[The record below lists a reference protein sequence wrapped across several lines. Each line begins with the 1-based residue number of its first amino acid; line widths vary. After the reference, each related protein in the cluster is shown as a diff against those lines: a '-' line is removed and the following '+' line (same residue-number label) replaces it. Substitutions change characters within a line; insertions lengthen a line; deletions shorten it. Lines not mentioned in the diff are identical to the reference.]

1 MPDNDSPSIYL
12 PLDDGQIDPY
22 IDPASGVLR
31 NNLGLTSWEELKQ
44 AEALAVRLGW
54 AHSMILALRSVDFC
68 RNRPKRDAS
77 LDGSVYAFAFRQIH
91 KSLFYTV
98 YDWAGEFRTIPISR
112 ADEKPCFNAC
122 PETLE
127 PQVGAALRDAIHD
140 PDFLANIGRHY
151 TELNY
156 QHPFREGNGRTQKV
170 FFSALAGV
178 NGAFLDWTRVEK
190 EPYEAALRHWN
201 KTADTSLIDA
211 VLQSALT
218 RPRPPETA

>member
-1 MPDNDSPSIYL
+1 MPDNDPPLSYL
-12 PLDDGQIDPY
+12 PVDDGQIDPY

-31 NNLGLTSWEELKQ
+31 NKPGLTSWEELKQ
-44 AEALAVRLGW
+44 AEAAAVRINWPHSFNLAVQ
-54 AHSMILALRSVDFC
+54 SVNFC
-68 RNRPKRDAS
+68 KNRPGYHMPLKAHVFVFN
-77 LDGSVYAFAFRQIH
+77 LGQIH
-91 KSLFYTV
+91 KRLFSTV

-127 PQVGAALRDAIHD
+127 QQVGVAVRDAIHD
-140 PDFLANIGRHY
+140 PDFLADIGKHY

-170 FFSALAGV
+170 FFSALAQV
-178 NGAFLDWTRVEK
+178 NGAFLDWTKVEK

-201 KTADTSLIDA
+201 KTADTSRIDA
-211 VLQSALT
+211 VLQGALG
-218 RPRPPETA
+218 PAGS

>member
-1 MPDNDSPSIYL
+1 MPVNDPPLSYL
-12 PLDDGQIDPY
+12 PVEDGQIDPY
-22 IDPASGVLR
+22 IDPATGVLR
-31 NNLGLTSWEELKQ
+31 NKLGLTRWEELKQ
-44 AEALAVRLGW
+44 AEALAVRVKWPDSINTTVGKVEFYKNRCFRDPT
-54 AHSMILALRSVDFC
+54 RSPAYF
-68 RNRPKRDAS
+68 
-77 LDGSVYAFAFRQIH
+77 SVRIIYYIH
-91 KSLFYTV
+91 ESLFSTI
-98 YDWAGEFRTIPISR
+98 YDWAGAFRTIPISR

-127 PQVGAALRDAIHD
+127 AQVGEAIRNAIDD

-170 FFSALAGV
+170 FFSALAQV

-201 KTADTSLIDA
+201 KTADTSRIDA
-211 VLQSALT
+211 VLQGALG
-218 RPRPPETA
+218 PLPEKA